1 MVVPPGLKA
10 TLAAATAVELFAG
23 TSLTLTP
30 RRFIQRTYGTRG
42 AVDPLTLKFARCV
55 RRRRRATL
63 SSEHCQQWSWR
74 GGHAPPVCALEGTKT
89 SLTRAAA
96 SCNVRRTAGIA
107 VGCLGVLSGACL
119 LQDNV
124 PDPALLTLTLYNVA
138 ATANNAA
145 LQGPSV
151 PTLVHAGLS
160 IALLTFVV
168 ARTRK

>member
-1 MVVPPGLKA
+1 M
-10 TLAAATAVELFAG
+10 
-23 TSLTLTP
+23 
-30 RRFIQRTYGTRG
+30 
-42 AVDPLTLKFARCV
+42 
-55 RRRRRATL
+55 
-63 SSEHCQQWSWR
+63 
-74 GGHAPPVCALEGTKT
+74 
-89 SLTRAAA
+89 
-96 SCNVRRTAGIA
+96 RRTAGIA

-124 PDPALLTLTLYNVA
+124 PDPVLLTLTLYNVA

-160 IALLTFVV
+160 IALLTAVV

>member
-1 MVVPPGLKA
+1 MC
-10 TLAAATAVELFAG
+10 
-23 TSLTLTP
+23 
-30 RRFIQRTYGTRG
+30 
-42 AVDPLTLKFARCV
+42 PLVAQ
-55 RRRRRATL
+55 
-63 SSEHCQQWSWR
+63 S
-74 GGHAPPVCALEGTKT
+74 
-89 SLTRAAA
+89 SLTRPID
-96 SCNVRRTAGIA
+96 SCHVRRTAGIA

-124 PDPALLTLTLYNVA
+124 PDPVLLTLTLYNVA

-160 IALLTFVV
+160 IALLTAVV